1 MSTYEGVGENVW
13 YSGQIVVLSLNPNKA
28 TIVMVV
34 DIQPTYWTSQN
45 EGRTSVTRLGNL
57 LDFGQLFKHFGN
69 YWFVQI
75 SHIIRQFL

>member
-34 DIQPTYWTSQN
+34 DIQPTY
-45 EGRTSVTRLGNL
+45 
-57 LDFGQLFKHFGN
+57 
-69 YWFVQI
+69 
-75 SHIIRQFL
+75 